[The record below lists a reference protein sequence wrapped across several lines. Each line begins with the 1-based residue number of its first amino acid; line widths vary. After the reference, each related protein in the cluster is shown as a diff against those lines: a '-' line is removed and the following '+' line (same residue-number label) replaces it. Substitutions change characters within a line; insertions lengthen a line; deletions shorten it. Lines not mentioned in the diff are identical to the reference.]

1 MMIWL
6 LTLLVAVNLVL
17 TGFVFRK
24 VCCKSAAQKLD
35 ELVERAQAEDDAD
48 AQQRS
53 RRFSEGI
60 ENVLSYEVH
69 GMDGFGGGV

>member
-17 TGFVFRK
+17 TCFVFRK

-35 ELVERAQAEDDAD
+35 ELVEKAQAEDDAD

-53 RRFSEGI
+53 REMDEGFD
-60 ENVLSYEVH
+60 NLMRYSVN
-69 GMDGFGGGV
+69 GNDGFGGGV